1 MAPKK
6 AMKKDTH
13 LLSQQPLRG
22 QSARCN
28 FLTDVATT
36 STLPLQDVKKVLDGL
51 RITVARNLREHKRC
65 VIPNMMSLRLKIYPA
80 RAEYK
85 QIVFGKE
92 KTVKARHAEMK
103 KIMVSTLNPLKES
116 VE

>member
-6 AMKKDTH
+6 AMKDTN
-13 LLSQQPLRG
+13 LLSRQPLRG
-22 QSARCN
+22 TSARCD
-28 FLTDVATT
+28 FLTNVATA
-36 STLPLQDVKKVLDGL
+36 SSLPLQDVKKVLDGL
-51 RITVARNLREHKRC
+51 RVTVSRNLREHKRC

-80 RAEYK
+80 RPEHK

-92 KTVKARHAEMK
+92 KTVKARHTEMK
-103 KIMVSTLNPLKES
+103 KILVSTLKPLKEL